1 MTSSKKK
8 TGQMVTVDAHKLGQ
22 GLKSTFEGVAM
33 VFDSIGV
40 EAGFQIEEKPE
51 KPIAVN
57 AKETKTEKG
66 ERGGKINVSEKPAV
80 ETMTPDEDPTQYV
93 EDGTE
98 AGAEDVAEDTA
109 GDDVDDGDSDR
120 SDNPVDDSDAI
131 SEAEE
136 TKEVPAVPSVSMD
149 DVTKIIVQKIK
160 QDRSN
165 TQTIRQILRKYGTEK
180 VSELKPAKYEAF
192 LTDIAVL

>member
-40 EAGFQIEEKPE
+40 EAGFQIE
-51 KPIAVN
+51 
-57 AKETKTEKG
+57 
-66 ERGGKINVSEKPAV
+66 EKPAV

>member
-1 MTSSKKK
+1 MIKNIFDVILEENKENLSNKEFVLKHLYIGIQKVSTEECIKRDFGFDGLESYLYVRLDINEGMAS
-8 TGQMVTVDAHKLGQ
+8 AKLNKVI
-22 GLKSTFEGVAM
+22 LEEL
-33 VFDSIGV
+33 SIS
-40 EAGFQIEEKPE
+40 EAEAWAQAQLNQHAETTIQ
-51 KPIAVN
+51 PIFSA
-57 AKETKTEKG
+57 
-66 ERGGKINVSEKPAV
+66 INKLL
-80 ETMTPDEDPTQYV
+80 
-93 EDGTE
+93 
-98 AGAEDVAEDTA
+98 
-109 GDDVDDGDSDR
+109 
-120 SDNPVDDSDAI
+120 DNPVDDSDAI